1 MKALPV
7 ETDFIVVGAG
17 VAGLRAAIELAA
29 AGRVL
34 VLAKRELSES
44 ATQYAQGG
52 IAVALSDED
61 DIGLHLQ
68 DTLDAGDGLC
78 NLEAARILVEEGPER
93 IQELIAW
100 GTTFDRHGTTLTFTK
115 EGAHSRSRV
124 LHAHGDSTGREIGRA
139 LQAKAKTLK
148 QISFCDFEFIS
159 DLWQENGDGQIH
171 GVELVN
177 EAGERHHVA
186 AAAVLLATGGL
197 GQVYRET
204 TNPSI
209 ATGDGVAM
217 AFRAGAEISDM
228 EFVQF
233 HPTALYV
240 KGAPRFL
247 ISEALR
253 GEGAILRNMEMDR
266 FMPKYHD
273 HAELAPRDVVARAIA
288 HEIAVSPTRDAVVY
302 LDLTHLSGKSLQ
314 ARFPRIYA
322 TCMKYNIDI
331 ATDLI
336 PVRPAAHYAMGGVR
350 SNLQGKS
357 NVAGLFSAGE
367 AACTGVHGANRLA
380 SNSLLEGVVFG
391 ARAGIAMRDT
401 LSLPSKRPAAR
412 SHRNENSRA
421 ASRASENATSSG
433 GNSNNS
439 AAPAAPDE
447 VEGVI
452 AAIRDIMWKHVGIV
466 REGAASLRHA
476 LRDLKAIQGRLPHTQ
491 TRRQCEAR
499 NILQTGILI
508 TQCALAREE
517 SRGAHYRADFP
528 FHNDAKFHKHSVVQG
543 EQIRFEAAEV
553 EAASAA
559 ER

>member
-1 MKALPV
+1 MKAPPA

-78 NLEAARILVEEGPER
+78 NPEAARILVEEGPER

-100 GTTFDRHGTTLTFTK
+100 GTAFDRHGTTLTFTR

-159 DLWQENGDGQIH
+159 DLWLEDGQIH
-171 GVELVN
+171 GVELLSD
-177 EAGERHHVA
+177 AGERHHVA
-186 AAAVLLATGGL
+186 AFAVLLATGGI

-217 AFRAGAEISDM
+217 GFRAGAEISDM

-253 GEGAILRNMEMDR
+253 GEGAHLRNMEMTR
-266 FMPKYHD
+266 FMPKYHER
-273 HAELAPRDVVARAIA
+273 AELAPRDVVARAIA
-288 HEIAVSPTRDAVVY
+288 HEIAVSPARDPVVY
-302 LDLTHLSGKSLQ
+302 LDLTHLPGKSLQ
-314 ARFPRIYA
+314 TRFPRIYA
-322 TCMKYNIDI
+322 TCMKYNIGI
-331 ATDLI
+331 ATDMI

-350 SNLQGKS
+350 SDLDGRS
-357 NVAGLFSAGE
+357 NVPGLFSAGE
-367 AACTGVHGANRLA
+367 VACTGVHGANRLA

-391 ARAGIAMRDT
+391 ARAGLAMRDS
-401 LSLPSKRPAAR
+401 LSSSRPKGR
-412 SHRNENSRA
+412 TQKNENSRFA
-421 ASRASENATSSG
+421 NLATPCAISK
-433 GNSNNS
+433 NSV
-439 AAPAAPDE
+439 APATPDE
-447 VEGVI
+447 VEAVT

-476 LRDLKAIQGRLPHTQ
+476 LRDLKAIESRLPQAQ

-499 NILQTGILI
+499 NTLQTASLI
-508 TQCALAREE
+508 AQCALAREE

-528 FHNDAKFHKHSVVQG
+528 FHNDAKFRKHSVVRG
-543 EQIRFEAAEV
+543 DELRFEAVELEAT
-553 EAASAA
+553 EAA
-559 ER
+559 RR